1 MIKGEKMKTITK
13 NDFRDLW
20 KIFKKLDDE
29 QALASWLLRQSLY
42 FRDEEQNKIYNAI
55 SKYNNE
61 VEKMRF
67 TKHELKLLMEALAG
81 YNKVISNS
89 KKGNIV
95 LLIAKQK
102 QITNLYKKIEI
113 NVFGGKNER
122 N

>member
-1 MIKGEKMKTITK
+1 
-13 NDFRDLW
+13 
-20 KIFKKLDDE
+20 
-29 QALASWLLRQSLY
+29 
-42 FRDEEQNKIYNAI
+42 
-55 SKYNNE
+55 
-61 VEKMRF
+61 MRF